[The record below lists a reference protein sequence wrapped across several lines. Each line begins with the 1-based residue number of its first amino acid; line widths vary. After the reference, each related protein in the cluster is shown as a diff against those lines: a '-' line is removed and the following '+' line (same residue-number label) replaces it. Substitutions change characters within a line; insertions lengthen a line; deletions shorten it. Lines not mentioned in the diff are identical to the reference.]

1 MAIPSQKKNLIK
13 RSSLRNQML
22 AEDDDKEATH
32 ESIENEES
40 KNIEKEQKP
49 ALLLSEKES
58 ALETSKVQV
67 HGQETSMTSEKNDR
81 SNVKGYLT
89 IVPHKKQGGFDFL
102 RKLFSRRKKGRSRG
116 TRLLAK
122 A

>member
-1 MAIPSQKKNLIK
+1 
-13 RSSLRNQML
+13 
-22 AEDDDKEATH
+22 
-32 ESIENEES
+32 
-40 KNIEKEQKP
+40 
-49 ALLLSEKES
+49 
-58 ALETSKVQV
+58 
-67 HGQETSMTSEKNDR
+67 MTSEKNDR

>member
-1 MAIPSQKKNLIK
+1 
-13 RSSLRNQML
+13 ML

-32 ESIENEES
+32 ESIEDEES
-40 KNIEKEQKP
+40 KNIKDEQKP
-49 ALLLSEKES
+49 ALLSEKES

-67 HGQETSMTSEKNDR
+67 TGQETSMTSEKNDR